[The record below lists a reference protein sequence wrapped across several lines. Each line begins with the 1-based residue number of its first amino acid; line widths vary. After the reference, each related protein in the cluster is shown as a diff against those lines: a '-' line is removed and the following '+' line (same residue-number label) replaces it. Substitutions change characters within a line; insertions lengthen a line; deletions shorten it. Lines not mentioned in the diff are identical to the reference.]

1 MDSLWFEDFHGPDSP
16 VTSVG
21 SGKANGGSGRQV
33 WAHLLALPLRSWE
46 TQDTLLHLSEPQFPH
61 L

>member
-1 MDSLWFEDFHGPDSP
+1 MGLTP

-46 TQDTLLHLSEPQFPH
+46 TQDTLLHLSQPQFPH